1 MNIFEA
7 LKKGDSI
14 LKKNGIKSYKIDSE
28 ILMSKVFQKNRIDI
42 ILNSKKNL
50 LEKEIKL
57 YNNLIEQRSKKKP
70 IAYLIGKKEFW
81 KYEFDVTEDVLI
93 PRPDTEI
100 IIEQTLKSTKNKSR
114 LRILDIGIG
123 SGCILLSILK
133 ERKSFYGTGI
143 DICKKTLDI
152 CMVNAKKLNLID
164 RIRLFKSDVD
174 NFNYG
179 KYDLIVSNPP
189 YIKKFDLKYLEKDVY
204 DYEPISALD
213 GGLDGLFEITK
224 VIYNSSKLIKKNGV
238 LIIEIAFN
246 QTDKVKKILKKN
258 GYYIKD
264 VIKDLA
270 DNDRCIV
277 SIKK

>member
-1 MNIFEA
+1 MNILEA
-7 LKKGDSI
+7 LKKGDHI
-14 LKKNGIKSYKIDSE
+14 LKKNGIKSYKLDSE
-28 ILMSKVFQKNRIDI
+28 ILMSKVFQKNRVDI
-42 ILNSKKNL
+42 ILNSNKNL
-50 LEKEIKL
+50 SDKEIIL

-81 KYEFDVTEDVLI
+81 KYEFDVNKDVLI

-100 IIEQTLKSTKNKSR
+100 IIEQTLKLTKNKSR
-114 LRILDIGIG
+114 LKILDIGIG

-133 ERKSFYGTGI
+133 ERESFYGTGI
-143 DICKKTLDI
+143 DISKKTLDI

-204 DYEPISALD
+204 DYEPKSALD
-213 GGLDGLFEITK
+213 GGLDGLFKITK
-224 VIYNSSKLIKKNGV
+224 VIYNSSKLIKKNGI
-238 LIIEIAFN
+238 LILEIAFN
-246 QTDKVKKILKKN
+246 QTDKVKKILRKN

-270 DNDRCIV
+270 KNNRCIV

>member
-7 LKKGDSI
+7 MKKGDNI
-14 LKKNGIKSYKIDSE
+14 LKRNGVKSYKLDSE
-28 ILMSKVFQKNRIDI
+28 ILMSEVFQKNRIDI
-42 ILNSKKNL
+42 ILNFNKNL
-50 LEKEIKL
+50 SDKELLL
-57 YNNLIEQRSKKKP
+57 YSNLIEQRSKKKP

-81 KYEFDVTEDVLI
+81 KYEFDVTKDALI

-100 IIEQTLKSTKNKSR
+100 IIEQTLKLTKNKSR
-114 LRILDIGIG
+114 LKILDIGIG

-133 ERKSFYGTGI
+133 DRKCFYGTGI

-152 CMVNAKKLNLID
+152 CLVNAKKLNLID
-164 RIRLFKSDVD
+164 RVRLFKSDVD

-179 KYDLIVSNPP
+179 KYDLVVSNPP

-213 GGLDGLFEITK
+213 GGIDGLFKITK
-224 VIYNSSKLIKKNGV
+224 VIYNSSKLLKKNGF
-238 LIIEIAFN
+238 LILEIAFN
-246 QTDKVKKILKKN
+246 QSDKVKKILRKN
-258 GYYIKD
+258 GFYIKD

-270 DNDRCIV
+270 KNNRCIV

>member
-1 MNIFEA
+1 MNIIEA
-7 LKKGDSI
+7 IKKGNSI
-14 LKKNGIKSYKIDSE
+14 LKKSGIKSYKLDSE

-42 ILNSKKNL
+42 ILNSNKDL
-50 LEKEIKL
+50 SDDEIIL
-57 YNNLIEQRSKKKP
+57 YNDLIEQRSKKKP

-204 DYEPISALD
+204 DYEPKSALD
-213 GGLDGLFEITK
+213 GGLDGLFKVTK
-224 VIYNSSKLIKKNGV
+224 VIYNSSKLIKKNGI
-238 LIIEIAFN
+238 LILEIAFN
-246 QTDKVKKILKKN
+246 QTDKVKKILRKN

-270 DNDRCIV
+270 KNNRCIV

>member
-7 LKKGDSI
+7 LKKGDSV
-14 LKKNGIKSYKIDSE
+14 LKKSGIKSYKLDSE

-42 ILNSKKNL
+42 ILNSNKNL
-50 LEKEIKL
+50 LDKDIKL

-81 KYEFDVTEDVLI
+81 KHEFTVTKDVLI
-93 PRPDTEI
+93 PRPETEI
-100 IIEQTLKSTKNKSR
+100 IVEQTLKLTKNKTG
-114 LRILDIGIG
+114 LKILDIGVG
-123 SGCILLSILK
+123 SGCILLSILS
-133 ERKSFYGTGI
+133 ERKGFYGTGI

-152 CMVNAKKLNLID
+152 CMVNAKKLYLID
-164 RIRLFKSDVD
+164 RIKLFKSDVD

-204 DYEPISALD
+204 DYEPISALN
-213 GGLDGLFEITK
+213 GGLDGLFKVTK
-224 VIYNSSKLIKKNGV
+224 IIYNSSKLIKKNGV
-238 LIIEIAFN
+238 LILEIAFN
-246 QTDKVKKILKKN
+246 QTNKVKKILRKN

-270 DNDRCIV
+270 KHNRCIV
-277 SIKK
+277 SVKK

>member
-7 LKKGDSI
+7 MRKGDNI
-14 LKKNGIKSYKIDSE
+14 LKKNGIKSYKLDSE
-28 ILMSKVFQKNRIDI
+28 ILMSEVFQKNRIDI
-42 ILNSKKNL
+42 ILNSNKALSN
-50 LEKEIKL
+50 KEVLL

-81 KYEFDVTEDVLI
+81 KYEFDVSKDVLI

-100 IIEQTLKSTKNKSR
+100 VIEQTLKLTKNKPR

-133 ERKSFYGTGI
+133 ERKNFSGTGI

-152 CMVNAKKLNLID
+152 CMLNAKKLYLND
-164 RIRLFKSDVD
+164 RIKLFKSDVD

-189 YIKKFDLKYLEKDVY
+189 YIKKFDLKYLERDVY
-204 DYEPISALD
+204 DYEPKSALD
-213 GGLDGLFEITK
+213 GGLDGLFKIRK
-224 VIYNSSKLIKKNGV
+224 VIYNSSKLIKKNGI
-238 LIIEIAFN
+238 LILEIAFN
-246 QTDKVKKILKKN
+246 QTVKVKKILGKN

-264 VIKDLA
+264 VIKDLSK
-270 DNDRCIV
+270 NNRCIV

>member
-7 LKKGDSI
+7 IKKGDNI
-14 LKKNGIKSYKIDSE
+14 LKKNGIKSYKLDSE

-42 ILNSKKNL
+42 ILGSNKNLSKK
-50 LEKEIKL
+50 EITL

-81 KYEFDVTEDVLI
+81 KYEFDVSKDVLI

-100 IIEQTLKSTKNKSR
+100 VIEQTLKLTKNKPR

-133 ERKSFYGTGI
+133 ERKNFSGTGI

-152 CMVNAKKLNLID
+152 CMLNAKKLYLND
-164 RIRLFKSDVD
+164 RIKLFKSDVD

-189 YIKKFDLKYLEKDVY
+189 YIKKFDLKYLERDVY
-204 DYEPISALD
+204 DYEPKSALD
-213 GGLDGLFEITK
+213 GGLDGLFKIRK
-224 VIYNSSKLIKKNGV
+224 VIYNSSKLIKKNGI
-238 LIIEIAFN
+238 LILEIAFN
-246 QTDKVKKILKKN
+246 QTVKVKKILGKN

-264 VIKDLA
+264 VIKDLSK
-270 DNDRCIV
+270 NNRCIV

>member
-7 LKKGDSI
+7 LKKGDNI
-14 LKKNGIKSYKIDSE
+14 LKKNGIKSYKLDSE
-28 ILMSKVFQKNRIDI
+28 ILMSKVFQKNRIAI
-42 ILNSKKNL
+42 ILNSNKNL
-50 LEKEIKL
+50 SDKEIIH

-81 KYEFDVTEDVLI
+81 KYEFDVNKDVLI

-100 IIEQTLKSTKNKSR
+100 IIEQTLKLTKNKSR
-114 LRILDIGIG
+114 LKILDIGIG

-133 ERKSFYGTGI
+133 ERKSFYGTGV
-143 DICKKTLDI
+143 DISKKTLDI
-152 CMVNAKKLNLID
+152 CMVNAKKLNLKD
-164 RIRLFKSDVD
+164 RIRLFKSDID

-189 YIKKFDLKYLEKDVY
+189 YIKKFDLKYMEKDVFG
-204 DYEPISALD
+204 YEPLSALD

-238 LIIEIAFN
+238 LILEIAYN
-246 QTDKVKKILKKN
+246 QTDNVKKILRNN

-264 VIKDLA
+264 VAKDLA
-270 DNDRCIV
+270 KNNRCIV
-277 SIKK
+277 SIKI

>member
-7 LKKGDSI
+7 MKKGSNI
-14 LKKNGIKSYKIDSE
+14 LKKNGIKSHKLDSE
-28 ILMSKVFQKNRIDI
+28 ILLSEVFHKNRIDI
-42 ILNSKKNL
+42 ILNSNKNL
-50 LEKEIKL
+50 SVKEVLL
-57 YNNLIEQRSKKKP
+57 YNSLIEQRSQKKP

-81 KYEFDVTEDVLI
+81 KYEFDVTKDVLI

-100 IIEQTLKSTKNKSR
+100 IVEQTLKLTKNKSR
-114 LRILDIGIG
+114 LKILDIGIG

-133 ERKSFYGTGI
+133 DRKNFFGTGI

-152 CMVNAKKLNLID
+152 CMVNAKKLCLID
-164 RIRLFKSDVD
+164 RVRLFKSDVD

-189 YIKKFDLKYLEKDVY
+189 YIKKFDLRYLEKDVC
-204 DYEPISALD
+204 DYEPKSALD
-213 GGLDGLFEITK
+213 GGLDGLFKITK

-238 LIIEIAFN
+238 LILEIAFN
-246 QTDKVKKILKKN
+246 QTNKVKEILRKN

-264 VIKDLA
+264 IIKDLA
-270 DNDRCIV
+270 KKNRCIV